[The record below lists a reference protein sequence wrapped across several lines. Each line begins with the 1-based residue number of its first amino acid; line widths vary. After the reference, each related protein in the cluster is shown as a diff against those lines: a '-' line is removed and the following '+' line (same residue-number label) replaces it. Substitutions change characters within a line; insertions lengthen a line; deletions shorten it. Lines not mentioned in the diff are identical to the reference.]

1 MVMERW
7 RPRSL
12 RTWDPTEEMERLIE
26 DPFFAQW
33 PFFRVAWGR
42 TPREGMAWAPALEM
56 YEKDNNFV
64 VKAELPG
71 VKKDDVDVSITG
83 DTLTIK
89 GQKKASKEIK
99 DEDYYRCE
107 SHYGSFSRS
116 VTLPAAVDA
125 KKIEASYENGI
136 LEVHVPKAKEAV
148 PTKVEIK
155 VK

>member
-1 MVMERW
+1 MERW

-12 RTWDPTEEMERLIE
+12 LTWNPTEEMERLLE
-26 DPFFAQW
+26 EPFLSQW
-33 PFFRVAWGR
+33 PLLRVGWGR
-42 TPREGMAWAPALEM
+42 TPRHEMAWAPALEM

-71 VKKDDVDVSITG
+71 VKKDDVDVSIAG
-83 DTLTIK
+83 DALTIK

-107 SHYGSFSRS
+107 SQYGSFSRTI
-116 VTLPAAVDA
+116 TLPAAVDA
-125 KKIEASYENGI
+125 KKIEASYENGV
-136 LEVHVPKAKEAV
+136 LEIHVPKAKQAV